1 MLCHAVQQFAE
12 ADMKSKRATLLSG
25 NTRSRLFLTLGLAVV
40 LPALTLIYVNFE
52 HVKSIQRD
60 KKVEGLIH
68 RDFQYILSVTEKKLR
83 DKTTTLIEQAR
94 DGFPNDTDT
103 DADKRKKLKAMLA
116 QAPWFS
122 YVFVYDVDK
131 GENNLILETQPKV
144 SDAEREHVAGMYNG
158 WFGMEGRQMVDLT
171 NKKTRRLF
179 WYSGETETAS
189 GPTYAT
195 TAFFT
200 FPQLAKDRPVLGG
213 ASLDTAYLKEN
224 FLPGLLDETIST
236 KLSDK
241 QEGSVASMLHEL
253 TPEDVD
259 DTHPDK
265 RLTMMVFLA
274 DAGSGRG
281 YRPFS
286 TSATW
291 GSGKPEVS
299 QNLDDPFR
307 GLTLGIKFQGTTA
320 EAISRRW
327 VFQSFLI
334 LGVLSVLMI
343 GGLVL
348 TYRSVNKQVAL
359 ARLKSDFVSNVSH
372 ELRTPLALIRLY
384 AETLEL
390 GRITT
395 NEKKHEYYSII
406 RKESERLTALINN
419 ILDFSRIEAGRK
431 EYDFRE
437 TDIAELVRNTLD
449 SYRFQ
454 IEQQG
459 FVLEERIEPGIP
471 KVRVDREAIARALVN
486 LVNNALKYS
495 DSEKFLGVKLYREQ
509 SVLKLEVSDRG
520 IGIER
525 NEQARIFEKFY
536 RTCDPLVHNTKGSG
550 LGLSLVRHITHAHG
564 GQVEVESTPGRG
576 SKFTLS
582 LPLAGATQTATAGTT
597 GAA

>member
-1 MLCHAVQQFAE
+1 MR
-12 ADMKSKRATLLSG
+12 SKRARLFGG
-25 NTRSRLFLTLGLAVV
+25 NTRSRLVLTLGLAVV
-40 LPALTLIYVNFE
+40 LPALTLIYVNFQ

-60 KKVEGLIH
+60 KKVEALIH
-68 RDFQYILSVTEKKLR
+68 RDFQYILAITEKKLDQKTNAIVEHIR
-83 DKTTTLIEQAR
+83 DQ
-94 DGFPNDTDT
+94 FPNDVDNE
-103 DADKRKKLKAMLA
+103 ADKRKQLQAILSTNPLLSHLFIYDADKAE
-116 QAPWFS
+116 
-122 YVFVYDVDK
+122 K
-131 GENNLILETQPKV
+131 GLVVEFQPSV
-144 SDAEREHVAGMYNG
+144 SEKERERLLKTYTG
-158 WFGMEGRQMVDLT
+158 WFGMEGRQMAEAIC
-171 NKKTRRLF
+171 KKTRRMS
-179 WYSGETETAS
+179 WYSVQADTDN
-189 GPTYAT
+189 GPVYST
-195 TAFFT
+195 TSFFT
-200 FPQLAKDRPVLGG
+200 FPQFSKERVLLGG
-213 ASLDTAYLKEN
+213 AGLDTDYLKQTY
-224 FLPGLLDETIST
+224 FPSIIDDLISK
-236 KLSDK
+236 KLTNRDDAA
-241 QEGSVASMLHEL
+241 VAEMLHEL
-253 TPEDVD
+253 SPQDIEEGGHQDE
-259 DTHPDK
+259 
-265 RLTMMVFLA
+265 RLTMMVYLA
-274 DAGSGRG
+274 DAGSGDG
-281 YRPFS
+281 YREFINSP
-286 TSATW
+286 TW
-291 GSGKPEVS
+291 GTGKPEVS
-299 QNLDDPFR
+299 HNLDDPFR
-307 GLTLGIKFQGTTA
+307 GLSLGIKFQGTTA

-327 VFQSFLI
+327 VMQSFLI

-390 GRITT
+390 GRINTS
-395 NEKKHEYYSII
+395 EKKLEYYSII

-459 FVLEERIEPGIP
+459 FALEEQIEPNIP

-495 DSEKFLGVKLYREQ
+495 DNEKFLGVKLYREQ

-525 NEQARIFEKFY
+525 HEQSRIFEKFY

-550 LGLSLVRHITHAHG
+550 LGLSLVQHITEAHG
-564 GQVEVESTPGRG
+564 GEVEVESTPGRG

-582 LPLAGATQTATAGTT
+582 LPLGGATQTGMAGATQEATV
-597 GAA
+597 

>member
-1 MLCHAVQQFAE
+1 
-12 ADMKSKRATLLSG
+12 MKSRRERLLSG
-25 NTRSRLFLTLGLAVV
+25 NTRARLFLTLGLAVV
-40 LPALTLIYVNFE
+40 LPALTLIYVSFQ
-52 HVKSIQRD
+52 HVKGIQRD
-60 KKVEGLIH
+60 KKVEALIH
-68 RDFQYILSVTEKKLR
+68 RDFQYILSITEKKTNQKAYALV
-83 DKTTTLIEQAR
+83 DQAKEL
-94 DGFPNDTDT
+94 FPHDDDTE
-103 DADKRKKLKAMLA
+103 ADKRKKFEALLA

-122 YVFVYDVDK
+122 HVFIYDADKADK
-131 GENNLILETQPKV
+131 GLILQSQPKV
-144 SDAEREHVAGMYNG
+144 PAPERERLAKMYGG
-158 WFGMEGRQMVDLT
+158 WFGMEGREMASQI
-171 NKKTRRLF
+171 NKKTRRLT
-179 WYSGETETAS
+179 WYSGEMETPN
-189 GPTYAT
+189 GPTYST

-200 FPQLAKDRPVLGG
+200 FPYLPKDRLVLGG
-213 ASLDTAYLKEN
+213 AVFDTDYLKQN
-224 FLPGLLDETIST
+224 FFPQVLDELISK
-236 KLSDK
+236 KLTNTEDT
-241 QEGSVASMLHEL
+241 SVADMLHEL
-253 TPEDVD
+253 NPTNPERGHQDE
-259 DTHPDK
+259 
-265 RLTMMVFLA
+265 RLTMMVYVS

-281 YRPFS
+281 YREFS
-286 TSATW
+286 VMPTW
-291 GSGKPEVS
+291 GTGKPEVA
-299 QNLDDPFR
+299 QNLDEPFR
-307 GLTLGIKFQGTTA
+307 GLSMGIKFQGTTA
-320 EAISRRW
+320 EAIGRRF
-327 VFQSFLI
+327 VYQSFLI
-334 LGVLSVLMI
+334 IGVLSVLIM

-459 FVLEERIEPGIP
+459 FALEEQIESGIP

-495 DSEKFLGVKLYREQ
+495 DNEKFLGVRLYREK
-509 SVLKLEVSDRG
+509 SLLKLEVIDRG

-525 NEQARIFEKFY
+525 HEQSRIFEKFY

-564 GQVEVESTPGRG
+564 GEVEVESAPGRG

-582 LPLAGATQTATAGTT
+582 LPLAGAAQAATAGTA

>member
-1 MLCHAVQQFAE
+1 MR
-12 ADMKSKRATLLSG
+12 SKRARLFGG
-25 NTRSRLFLTLGLAVV
+25 NTRSRLVLTLGLAVV
-40 LPALTLIYVNFE
+40 LPALTLIYVNYR

-60 KKVEGLIH
+60 KKIEALIH
-68 RDFQYILSVTEKKLR
+68 RDFQYVLSLTEKRLR
-83 DKTTTLIEQAR
+83 QKTIAFIDDAR
-94 DGFPNDTDT
+94 NRFPSVADSE
-103 DADKRKKLKAMLA
+103 ADKRQKLNALLAANPLFSHAFIYDAAQGDKALVIQSQTCMSDKEHERLVKTYSG
-116 QAPWFS
+116 WFS
-122 YVFVYDVDK
+122 
-131 GENNLILETQPKV
+131 
-144 SDAEREHVAGMYNG
+144 
-158 WFGMEGRQMVDLT
+158 MEGRELAQSI
-171 NKKTRRLF
+171 NKKTKRLL
-179 WYSGETETAS
+179 WYSYVDTTS
-189 GPTYAT
+189 GPTYST

-200 FPQLAKDRPVLGG
+200 LPASSPTQPVLAGIG
-213 ASLDTAYLKEN
+213 FDTNQLKGI
-224 FLPGLLDETIST
+224 FFPAVIDEVLSK
-236 KLSDK
+236 KLTDK
-241 QEGSVASMLHEL
+241 QDASVAEMLHEL
-253 TPEDVD
+253 TPAELEAGGP
-259 DTHPDK
+259 PDE
-265 RLTMMVFLA
+265 RLAMNVYLA
-274 DAGSGRG
+274 DTGTGED
-281 YRPFS
+281 YRPFM
-286 TSATW
+286 TSPTW
-291 GSGKPEVS
+291 GTGEPEVAHT
-299 QNLDDPFR
+299 LDDPFK
-307 GLTLGIKFQGTTA
+307 GLLLGIKFQGTTA
-320 EAISRRW
+320 EAIGRRW
-327 VFQSFLI
+327 VMQSFMI

-431 EYDFRE
+431 EYDFKE

-459 FVLEERIEPGIP
+459 FALEEQIEPNIP

-495 DSEKFLGVKLYREQ
+495 DHEKFLGVKLYREQ
-509 SVLKLEVSDRG
+509 SVLKLEVIDRG

-525 NEQARIFEKFY
+525 HEQTRIFEKFY

-550 LGLSLVRHITHAHG
+550 LGLSLVRHITEAHG
-564 GQVEVESTPGRG
+564 GDVEVESTPGRG
-576 SKFTLS
+576 SKFTLK
-582 LPLAGATQTATAGTT
+582 LPIAAATQSSMAGMTGTTSTAGAT
-597 GAA
+597 

>member
-1 MLCHAVQQFAE
+1 
-12 ADMKSKRATLLSG
+12 MKSKRVKLLSG
-25 NTRSRLFLTLGLAVV
+25 NTRSRLVLTLGLAVV
-40 LPALTLIYVNFE
+40 LPALTLIYVNFQ

-60 KKVEGLIH
+60 KKVEALIH
-68 RDFQYILSVTEKKLR
+68 RDFQYVLSISEKRLR
-83 DKTTTLIEQAR
+83 QKTNSIIEQAR
-94 DGFPNDTDT
+94 DAFPRDSETE
-103 DADKRKKLKAMLA
+103 AEKRKKLDAILA
-116 QAPWFS
+116 QNPIFS
-122 YVFVYDVDK
+122 HVFIYDADK
-131 GENNLILETQPKV
+131 GEKGLIMEAQPNV
-144 SDAEREHVAGMYNG
+144 SEKERERLVKTYNG
-158 WFGMEGRQMVDLT
+158 WFGMEGRTMAEQV
-171 NKKTRRLF
+171 NKKTKRIS
-179 WYSGETETAS
+179 WYSGEMETAS
-189 GPTYAT
+189 GPLYST
-195 TAFFT
+195 TSFFT
-200 FPQLAKDRPVLGG
+200 FPQLSPDRPVLGG
-213 ASLDTAYLKEN
+213 ANLDTNYLKETYFPSVLN
-224 FLPGLLDETIST
+224 EVISR

-241 QEGSVASMLHEL
+241 QDASVAEMLHEL
-253 TPEDVD
+253 TPQDVEEGGHQD
-259 DTHPDK
+259 E
-265 RLTMMVFLA
+265 RLAMMVYMA
-274 DAGSGRG
+274 DGGTGQG
-281 YRPFS
+281 YRQFM
-286 TSATW
+286 TSSTW
-291 GSGKPEVS
+291 GSGEPEVS
-299 QNLDDPFR
+299 HNLDDPFR
-307 GLTLGIKFQGTTA
+307 GLSLGIKFQGTTA

-395 NEKKHEYYSII
+395 QEKKHEYYGII
-406 RKESERLTALINN
+406 RKESERLSALINN

-449 SYRFQ
+449 SYRYQ

-459 FVLEERIEPGIP
+459 FALEEQIDPGIP
-471 KVRVDREAIARALVN
+471 KVPVDREAIARALVN

-495 DSEKFLGVKLYREQ
+495 DNEKFLGVKLYREQ

-520 IGIER
+520 IGIDR
-525 NEQARIFEKFY
+525 HEQARIFEKFY

-564 GQVEVESTPGRG
+564 GEVEVESTPGRG

-582 LPLAGATQTATAGTT
+582 LPLTGASQPRTT
-597 GAA
+597 GNA

>member
-1 MLCHAVQQFAE
+1 
-12 ADMKSKRATLLSG
+12 MKSKREG
-25 NTRSRLFLTLGLAVV
+25 NTRFRLILTLGLAVV
-40 LPALTLIYVNFE
+40 LPALTLIYVNFR

-60 KKVEGLIH
+60 KKIEALFH
-68 RDFQYILSVTEKKLR
+68 RDFQYVLTIAAKKINGKAYELTEQAKESFPTETDSADEKRRKFDAILSKSPWFAHVALFDSKEGVTFQAQRDSVSEKEAIESGKMYGAWLGLEGSYLVQQMS
-83 DKTTTLIEQAR
+83 KKTKPVVWFPGEHTGPKGPIYTTTAIFTLPQL
-94 DGFPNDTDT
+94 PTDRT
-103 DADKRKKLKAMLA
+103 VLGVASFDPDYLK
-116 QAPWFS
+116 QTF
-122 YVFVYDVDK
+122 
-131 GENNLILETQPKV
+131 
-144 SDAEREHVAGMYNG
+144 
-158 WFGMEGRQMVDLT
+158 
-171 NKKTRRLF
+171 
-179 WYSGETETAS
+179 
-189 GPTYAT
+189 
-195 TAFFT
+195 
-200 FPQLAKDRPVLGG
+200 FPQL
-213 ASLDTAYLKEN
+213 
-224 FLPGLLDETIST
+224 LDELIS
-236 KLSDK
+236 
-241 QEGSVASMLHEL
+241 QRFGEEQPPASIFHEL
-253 TPEDVD
+253 TGESNEHADQ
-259 DTHPDK
+259 
-265 RLTMMVFLA
+265 RLAMMVYPA
-274 DAGSGRG
+274 DAFKAE
-281 YRPFS
+281 YDRPLV
-286 TSATW
+286 TSAGW
-291 GSGKPEVS
+291 GDGKPEVS
-299 QNLDDPFR
+299 QSLDSPFR
-307 GLTLGIKFQGTTA
+307 GLSLGIKFQGTTA
-320 EAISRRW
+320 KALGDRW
-327 VFQSFLI
+327 VLQSLLI

-390 GRITT
+390 GRITKD
-395 NEKKHEYYSII
+395 EKKHEYYSII

-459 FVLEERIEPGIP
+459 FALEEQIDPGIP
-471 KVRVDREAIARALVN
+471 RVRVDREAIARALVN

-495 DSEKFLGVKLYREQ
+495 DNEKFLGVRLYRENA
-509 SVLKLEVSDRG
+509 VLKLEVSDRG

-576 SKFTLS
+576 SKFTMS
-582 LPLAGATQTATAGTT
+582 LPLVQPVS
-597 GAA
+597 